1 MPNPAKR
8 KNCIAKLLGLA
19 CYWGFFLLSPSGL
32 HAQATPDRNTT
43 DSVPQKDLIEVVS
56 SIFSSREKEAE
67 IEAGRTDKKV
77 NFSLIPVAGASAPAG
92 KVAVSS
98 INAAFYLGN
107 PEVTNL
113 SNVFFIPYTNFSN
126 QLGFIFRP
134 TLWSNRN
141 EWNFT
146 GELRLASNDF
156 NTWGIGTNSAPEI
169 QSILNLQ
176 LFRFYGIA
184 NHRVFGNFFAGMGY
198 HLDLF
203 YNMSETSLQEGETD
217 LHKYGIGTSGSTT
230 SSGLA
235 FNLVRDS
242 RKNALN
248 PRNGFYSNFSYK
260 YSAPFLGSTYT
271 WSSVIVDIR
280 KYIPFRYD
288 RHSTMAFWVMYW
300 GTYGDVPYLNLPGTA
315 QDLAGRTGRGYKY
328 GRYRGQQMLYA
339 EAEYRFDLS
348 RNGFWGGV
356 VFGNLQSLTGVEEQ
370 EFQQLRPAAG
380 LGLRLKF
387 NKKSDSNITLD
398 FAWGHESFNW
408 HLNLGEY
415 F

>member
-8 KNCIAKLLGLA
+8 KTCIAILIGVA
-19 CYWGFFLLSPSGL
+19 CNWGFVLFLPSGL
-32 HAQATPDRNTT
+32 HAQATYDGDTT
-43 DSVPQKDLIEVVS
+43 DTVPQKDLIEVVS
-56 SIFSSREKEAE
+56 SLFSSREKEAE

-77 NFSLIPVAGASAPAG
+77 NFSLIPVAGASAPSG
-92 KVAVSS
+92 KVVVSS

-156 NTWGIGTNSAPEI
+156 NTWGIGTNSGPDI

-176 LFRFYGIA
+176 QFRFYGSA
-184 NHRVFGNFFAGMGY
+184 NHRVLGDFFAGMGY
-198 HLDLF
+198 HLDLYF
-203 YNMSETSLQEGETD
+203 NMSETSLQEGETD

-248 PRNGFYSNFSYK
+248 PRNGFYTNVTYK

-408 HLNLGEY
+408 NLNLGEY

>member
-1 MPNPAKR
+1 MALHPQSLISSTRHHRFILCVFLWVAS
-8 KNCIAKLLGLA
+8 LA
-19 CYWGFFLLSPSGL
+19 DISGL
-32 HAQATPDRNTT
+32 NAQQAEKT
-43 DSVPQKDLIEVVS
+43 DTIVPQRDLIDVVS
-56 SIFSSREKEAE
+56 EIFKPGERQVTES
-67 IEAGRTDKKV
+67 DKKV
-77 NFSLIPVAGASAPAG
+77 SFSLIPIAGASAPSG

-98 INAAFYLGN
+98 INAAFYLGD
-107 PEVTNL
+107 PTVTNL
-113 SNVFFIPYTNFSN
+113 SNIFFIPYTNFSN
-126 QLGFIFRP
+126 QFGLIFRP

-146 GELRLASNDF
+146 GELRFSSNDF
-156 NTWGIGTNSAPEI
+156 NTWGLGSGSSPDI
-169 QSILNLQ
+169 QSVLNVE
-176 LFRFYGIA
+176 LFRFYGSA
-184 NHRVFGNFFAGMGY
+184 NHRILGNFFAGMGY
-198 HLDLF
+198 NLDYFFNLT
-203 YNMSETSLQEGETD
+203 EKDKQVEVTD
-217 LHKYGIGTSGSTT
+217 LQTYGIGTSGSSL

-235 FNLVRDS
+235 FNLLRDS
-242 RKNALN
+242 RKNSLN
-248 PRNGFYSNFSYK
+248 PTNGFYSNFSYK
-260 YSAPFLGSTYT
+260 YSSPVLGSTYT
-271 WSSVIVDIR
+271 WSSVIVDLR

-315 QDLAGRTGRGYKY
+315 QDLGGRTGRGYKY
-328 GRYRGQQMLYA
+328 GRYRGKQMLYA

-356 VFGNLQSLTGVEEQ
+356 VFGNVQSFTGVEEQ
-370 EFQQLRPAAG
+370 KFQNLRPAAG